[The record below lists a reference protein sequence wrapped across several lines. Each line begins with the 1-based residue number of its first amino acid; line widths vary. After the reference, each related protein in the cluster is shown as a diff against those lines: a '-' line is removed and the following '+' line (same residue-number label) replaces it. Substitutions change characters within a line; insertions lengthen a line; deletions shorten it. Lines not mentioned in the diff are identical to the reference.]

1 MKSHAP
7 QEPITLVTNHRQLLV
22 SCMDIPVT
30 GLTRFRE
37 AQICSIHFFFISLNP
52 DSDHQI

>member
-1 MKSHAP
+1 MKSLAS
-7 QEPITLVTNHRQLLV
+7 QEPITLVTNYRELLV

-30 GLTRFRE
+30 GITRFRE
-37 AQICSIHFFFISLNP
+37 AQRYVLSSIFISLNP